1 LANLIRMKK
10 RFINFSFAGSFVL
23 VLMSVLPLITGSSCN
38 RNKECKA
45 IVTVLNTANAP
56 QSGVTVELIANG
68 NCANPPCNTIAP
80 LTATTDGS
88 GKASFTTDLPKIM
101 EIEANAQA
109 TGKVVRFEEGE
120 TDEVTV
126 IIQ

>member
-1 LANLIRMKK
+1 MEK
-10 RFINFSFAGSFVL
+10 RFINFSLAGSFVL
-23 VLMSVLPLITGSSCN
+23 VLLAALPLVTSSSCN

-45 IVTVLNTANAP
+45 IVTVLDAANAP
-56 QSGVTVELIANG
+56 QSGVVVTLKPSG
-68 NCANPPCNTIAP
+68 NCTTCTQIAP

-101 EIEANAQA
+101 DIEANALP

-126 IIQ
+126 VQ

>member
-1 LANLIRMKK
+1 MKK

-45 IVTVLNTANAP
+45 IVTVLNTSNAP
-56 QSGVTVELIANG
+56 QSGVVVKLMPNG
-68 NCANPPCNTIAP
+68 NCTTCTQIAP

-101 EIEANAQA
+101 DIEANSAA

-126 IIQ
+126 VQ

>member
-1 LANLIRMKK
+1 MCMDK
-10 RFINFSFAGSFVL
+10 RFQSFWTTGSIMLMLL
-23 VLMSVLPLITGSSCN
+23 VSVAFASSCN

-45 IVTVLNTANAP
+45 IVTVVNAANTP
-56 QSGVTVELIANG
+56 QSGVEVKLVPGGSCVGCTQ
-68 NCANPPCNTIAP
+68 IAP
-80 LTATTDGS
+80 LTASTDGS

-101 EIEANAQA
+101 DVEVNGQP

-126 IIQ
+126 TY

>member
-1 LANLIRMKK
+1 MNK
-10 RFINFSFAGSFVL
+10 RFKTFWAVGSVMLLLLASVAFV
-23 VLMSVLPLITGSSCN
+23 SGTASCN

-45 IVTVLNTANAP
+45 IVTVLNASNTP
-56 QSGVTVELIANG
+56 QSGVEVKLVPG
-68 NCANPPCNTIAP
+68 GSCVPCTQIAP
-80 LTATTDGS
+80 LTASTDGS

-101 EIEANAQA
+101 DVEVNGQP

-126 IIQ
+126 TF

>member
-1 LANLIRMKK
+1 MITPFKQPLQIICIVLTLLAV
-10 RFINFSFAGSFVL
+10 SFTTA
-23 VLMSVLPLITGSSCN
+23 CN

-45 IVTVLNTANAP
+45 IVTVLRQNTGEP
-56 QSGVTVELIANG
+56 LSGVTVTLTTDPGCSNCIAD
-68 NCANPPCNTIAP
+68 

-101 EIEANAQA
+101 DVEVNGQP

-120 TDEVTV
+120 TDELEVELP
-126 IIQ
+126 

>member
-1 LANLIRMKK
+1 MYMDK
-10 RFINFSFAGSFVL
+10 RFRTFLA
-23 VLMSVLPLITGSSCN
+23 TGSVVILLLVSLAFVSGTTSCN

-45 IVTVLNTANAP
+45 IVTVLNAANTP
-56 QSGVTVELIANG
+56 QSGVEVKLVPGGSCT
-68 NCANPPCNTIAP
+68 NCTQITP

-101 EIEANAQA
+101 DVEVNSTP

-126 IIQ
+126 TY

>member
-1 LANLIRMKK
+1 MITPFRQPLQIICIALLLIGT
-10 RFINFSFAGSFVL
+10 SA
-23 VLMSVLPLITGSSCN
+23 ITACN

-45 IVTVLNTANAP
+45 IVTVLNMANAP
-56 QSGVTVELIANG
+56 QSGVQVKLIPNG
-68 NCANPPCNTIAP
+68 SCPSPPCNTIAP
-80 LTATTDGS
+80 LTASTDGS

-101 EIEANAQA
+101 DVEVVLPSGNMV

-126 IIQ
+126 KIS